1 MNHPYK
7 CLNVLGNE
15 LRINIIN
22 KLQKKDQTVAE
33 LVISLGEEQSKISH
47 SLKQLR
53 ECNFVDYKQIGKER
67 FYFLKSEI
75 FKKDK
80 GNLFELI
87 DKHVQKYCTEKNM
100 IKK

>member
-87 DKHVQKYCTEKNM
+87 EKHVQKYCTEKNM

>member
-1 MNHPYK
+1 MNYPYK

-53 ECNFVDYKQIGKER
+53 ECNFVDYKQVGKER

-87 DKHVQKYCTEKNM
+87 DKHVQKYCKEKD
-100 IKK
+100 ITKK